1 MHFVRFLGLSGVC
14 LTGLVRTIAVMNVL
28 KRNFNFFFSIQDFF
42 TFAEDT
48 KFTLE
53 LISVEVP
60 EKYQKQRNPNE
71 GKI

>member
-1 MHFVRFLGLSGVC
+1 MSWREIS
-14 LTGLVRTIAVMNVL
+14 I
-28 KRNFNFFFSIQDFF
+28 FFFSIQDFS

-60 EKYQKQRNPNE
+60 EKFQKQRNPNE